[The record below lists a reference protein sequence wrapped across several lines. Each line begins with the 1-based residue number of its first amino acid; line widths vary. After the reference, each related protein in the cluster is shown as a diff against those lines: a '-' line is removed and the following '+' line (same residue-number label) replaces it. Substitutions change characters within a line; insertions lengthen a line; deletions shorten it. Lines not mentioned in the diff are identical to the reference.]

1 MGPMIGGSI
10 VAIQYGLNPALI
22 TQMVGVEIL
31 LSFLTLPAW
40 WWGLALI

>member
-22 TQMVGVEIL
+22 TQMVGVGYCCR
-31 LSFLTLPAW
+31 S
-40 WWGLALI
+40 

>member
-10 VAIQYGLNPALI
+10 VAIQHGLNPALI
-22 TQMVGVEIL
+22 TQMAGVGIL
-31 LSFLTLPAW
+31 LSFLTLPAR